1 MKRIYLA
8 CPYAHTDQAVRE
20 ARVDAADMMA
30 AQLMEQGHVVF
41 SPLSHSHRIAHYID
55 NHLDHDFWLNQD
67 LSFIDWCDE
76 VMVLKLDGYEKSR
89 GVRVEIDYA
98 VQIGK
103 PVKYLEVI

>member
-1 MKRIYLA
+1 MKRIYLCA
-8 CPYAHTDQAVRE
+8 PYSHPDPKVRE
-20 ARVDAADMMA
+20 ARVDKADMMA

-76 VMVLKLDGYEKSR
+76 VLVLKLDGYERSR
-89 GVRVEIDYA
+89 GIRVEIDYA

-103 PVKYLEVI
+103 PVKYLEGI